1 MIEADKETGPLLH
14 RENSP
19 TAASVGNPL
28 FGPSG
33 VQTYRV
39 MLATPFGQAMTD
51 VDAATGDEAA
61 EKALAK
67 HPGAKVANVA
77 PAPKDA

>member
-1 MIEADKETGPLLH
+1 MTVKAEKKEGPLLH
-14 RENSP
+14 TIASP
-19 TAASVGNPL
+19 TAASASNPL

-39 MLATPFGQAMTD
+39 LLATPFGQAQAD

-61 EKALAK
+61 TMALAQ
-67 HPGAKVANVA
+67 HPGAKVAHVS
-77 PAPKDA
+77 PAPQ